1 MMSIAIVS
9 VLAYGALTWRG
20 HVGSWLRCRDGDI
33 GVCTSLISSPEVNT
47 GAVAFDYTSRGN
59 IYDRKADYS
68 KALADYNEAI
78 RIVPTYADAY
88 ISRALTYLKVKE
100 YEKAIVDSTVA
111 LHLRPGSGT
120 AYCIRGSAE
129 YDKKDFRSGRVD
141 LDMARYLGDSSGCLA
156 LSDPYFRSI
165 DNALD
170 QAPDCHH

>member
-1 MMSIAIVS
+1 MNRGTRSLIVAGGGMMSIAIVS

-120 AYCIRGSAE
+120 HTVFVAPQNTTKKIFEAGGSIPIW
-129 YDKKDFRSGRVD
+129 
-141 LDMARYLGDSSGCLA
+141 LG
-156 LSDPYFRSI
+156 I
-165 DNALD
+165 
-170 QAPDCHH
+170 